1 MDKPASLPLPVEQLP
16 ANIRRFAASDAP
28 LAARLMA
35 ARGLVPVQGADQ
47 VSLLVQLTGAAEAQ
61 VADTA
66 RTTLQG
72 LPEATLHAASEAP
85 LHAVFLDYLAK
96 AFASQFDVLER
107 VARNAATGD
116 FTLERLAA
124 TGSEALTEIIALNQ
138 RRLLECPRIIEALY
152 ANRNTRMSTA
162 DRLVELAAR
171 NGVRLDA
178 IPAFD
183 AHVAAIAGELIPEPT
198 AEPLPG
204 DRWFNEALE
213 ADSEDDDVMVGSQPP
228 EGADDEEE
236 PPPEEVREKFRPLH
250 TRIREMRTAEKIRL
264 AMVGDAAAR
273 ALLVRDPNKTVA
285 HAAIASPRMKDSDVI
300 HIAQSRD
307 VSQDVLR
314 YITNRKQ
321 WVRSYE
327 VKRALVGNP
336 KTLSRSR
343 GIAQSVKTAAKQR
356 LLKIQRGG

>member
-1 MDKPASLPLPVEQLP
+1 
-16 ANIRRFAASDAP
+16 
-28 LAARLMA
+28 
-35 ARGLVPVQGADQ
+35 
-47 VSLLVQLTGAAEAQ
+47 
-61 VADTA
+61 
-66 RTTLQG
+66 
-72 LPEATLHAASEAP
+72 
-85 LHAVFLDYLAK
+85 
-96 AFASQFDVLER
+96 
-107 VARNAATGD
+107 
-116 FTLERLAA
+116 
-124 TGSEALTEIIALNQ
+124 
-138 RRLLECPRIIEALY
+138 
-152 ANRNTRMSTA
+152 MSTA

-336 KTLSRSR
+336 KTPVGAALRFMTHLRKEDLKTLSRSR

>member
-124 TGSEALTEIIALNQ
+124 AGS
-138 RRLLECPRIIEALY
+138 
-152 ANRNTRMSTA
+152 
-162 DRLVELAAR
+162 
-171 NGVRLDA
+171 
-178 IPAFD
+178 
-183 AHVAAIAGELIPEPT
+183 
-198 AEPLPG
+198 
-204 DRWFNEALE
+204 
-213 ADSEDDDVMVGSQPP
+213 
-228 EGADDEEE
+228 
-236 PPPEEVREKFRPLH
+236 
-250 TRIREMRTAEKIRL
+250 
-264 AMVGDAAAR
+264 
-273 ALLVRDPNKTVA
+273 
-285 HAAIASPRMKDSDVI
+285 
-300 HIAQSRD
+300 
-307 VSQDVLR
+307 
-314 YITNRKQ
+314 
-321 WVRSYE
+321 
-327 VKRALVGNP
+327 
-336 KTLSRSR
+336 
-343 GIAQSVKTAAKQR
+343 
-356 LLKIQRGG
+356 